1 MRLKWLIVFVIVSLC
16 EPRLIQAEEINID
29 HISREIIRNYLAQ
42 EQPPQTSTIERKE
55 KSYGLAMALGFSP
68 IPGDGLYYTGHP
80 VQGTLSLLLGGLGG
94 WFFTEG
100 VLNGCGR
107 SSDDD
112 LCRGFKRIFTA
123 SGAVLYFPSYLWD
136 AIGTTISAR
145 KYKSKPLQL
154 LPEPTQTLEPTQK
167 PIPATKDPDRLKKI
181 QQIDL
186 TR

>member
-94 WFFTEG
+94 WFYTEG

-107 SSDDD
+107 SNDS
-112 LCRGFKRIFTA
+112 LCRGLKRTFTNG
-123 SGAVLYFPSYLWD
+123 GAVLYFSSYLWD
-136 AIGTTISAR
+136 VIGTTISAR
-145 KYKSKPLQL
+145 KYKLKPPQL
-154 LPEPTQTLEPTQK
+154 SSEPTQILESTQK
-167 PIPATKDPDRLKKI
+167 PTPTTKNPDRLKKI